1 MKTFDYVITDEV
13 GIHARPAGLLVK
25 KVKEFASKVTITKG
39 GKTAEAQKLMAV
51 MALGVKKGETVKV
64 SVEGEDE
71 EAAFA
76 EVEKF
81 LKENF

>member
-13 GIHARPAGLLVK
+13 SIHARPAGLLVK
-25 KVKEFASKVTITKG
+25 KVKEFASKVAITKD

-51 MALGVKKGETVKV
+51 MALGVRKGDTVKV

-71 EAAFA
+71 EAAFE

-81 LKENF
+81 FKENF